1 MNSPTDEPGF
11 GVPEVVAGYD
21 RHAHELAAE
30 YERLAFEQVHGVV
43 ADLLPEPGASVLDVG
58 AGTGRDAAWFASKGH
73 RVVAVEPSQEMRK
86 AGQNAHKDA
95 NIQWLSDRLPALE
108 KVVRS
113 KLTFDLI
120 WLSAVWMHVPPSL
133 RRRAFRKLVSVMS
146 PGASMMVSLRQG
158 PSDPRRPMH
167 PVRSDEVEKLAR
179 EYGLPRVPVTRR
191 GDARGRPD
199 IDWQVLWLR
208 LPDDGTNALPLLRH
222 VVFNDNKSTT
232 YKLGLLRVLVRI
244 ADGASGF
251 ARESEDGT
259 RIEIPL
265 GLVALYWIRAYRP
278 LARMGHASR
287 FRSGWWLST
296 GFAPIDHWLRRN
308 CRRSGEERDSGS

>member
-1 MNSPTDEPGF
+1 MIGTRTNSPLNTSDWLSNRCT
-11 GVPEVVAGYD
+11 A
-21 RHAHELAAE
+21 LIAE
-30 YERLAFEQVHGVV
+30 
-43 ADLLPEPGASVLDVG
+43 LLPEPGASVLDVG

-120 WLSAVWMHVPPSL
+120 WLSAVWMHVPPRE

-158 PSDPRRPMH
+158 PPDPSRPMH

-179 EYGLPRVPVTRR
+179 EYGLLRVPVTRR

-222 VVFNDNKSTT
+222 VVFNDNKSTHLQAGST
-232 YKLGLLRVLVRI
+232 ARTGSHRGWCQRLCSRERGWDTHRDSARAGGSLL
-244 ADGASGF
+244 D
-251 ARESEDGT
+251 
-259 RIEIPL
+259 
-265 GLVALYWIRAYRP
+265 
-278 LARMGHASR
+278 SR
-287 FRSGWWLST
+287 LST
-296 GFAPIDHWLRRN
+296 TG
-308 CRRSGEERDSGS
+308 